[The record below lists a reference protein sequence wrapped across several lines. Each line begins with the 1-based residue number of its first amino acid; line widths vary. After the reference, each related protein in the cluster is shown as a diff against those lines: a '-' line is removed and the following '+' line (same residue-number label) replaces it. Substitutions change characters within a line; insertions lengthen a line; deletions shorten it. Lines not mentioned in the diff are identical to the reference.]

1 MSDCKIINQIVV
13 RWRITISMP
22 DSRLDLLSYLFD
34 CNPNHEVKFRL
45 KESKKKSVKNFSKRA
60 KHLPNM
66 RIKRLRKHVK
76 KLKFH
81 TFHCGWKRLQKTCG
95 LKLSE
100 IFIGLKA
107 TIESTIKSNEIKT
120 DDEIRRRRKI
130 GKNG

>member
-1 MSDCKIINQIVV
+1 
-13 RWRITISMP
+13 MP

-76 KLKFH
+76 KIKVSHFSLRVEKI
-81 TFHCGWKRLQKTCG
+81 TKDL
-95 LKLSE
+95 LA
-100 IFIGLKA
+100 KA
-107 TIESTIKSNEIKT
+107 
-120 DDEIRRRRKI
+120 
-130 GKNG
+130 